1 MQHGNDEPC
10 SCGSGKNYEQC
21 CLTNDRPGVSAADPS
36 LPENETPDSAI
47 PPAVIQA
54 IRDEVSSWSTEQIQR
69 AAAQVTIK
77 HTSLLAFVSS
87 AINAMSETARDRSLL
102 TVITL
107 IRMFETHYGLN
118 CEPIAETDIT
128 QALIRNGC
136 LIAKAV
142 NGVLIPQE
150 PGDVVQPH
158 VLQFVSSTAFDFE
171 EHEKPSERD
180 AFAMLMVLK
189 TTLDLLDGAFS
200 THHAPRTLPW
210 AVRS

>member
-1 MQHGNDEPC
+1 MQHGTDELC
-10 SCGSGKNYEQC
+10 SCGSGKNYQQC
-21 CLTNDRPGVSAADPS
+21 CLTNAPSAAPPGEPS
-36 LPENETPDSAI
+36 PPENDTLDSTI

-54 IRDEVSSWSTEQIQR
+54 IRDEVSNWSEDQIQR
-69 AAAQVTIK
+69 MAAQVTIK
-77 HTSLLAFVSS
+77 HTSLLAFVSN

-107 IRMFETHYGLN
+107 IRMFETHYGLD
-118 CEPIAETDIT
+118 CEPIAESDIT

-136 LIAKAV
+136 LIAKAA
-142 NGVLIPQE
+142 NGVLIPHE

-158 VLQFVSSTAFDFE
+158 VLQFVQKAAFDFE

-189 TTLDLLDGAFS
+189 TTLDLLDRSFS
-200 THHAPRTLPW
+200 THHAPRTLAW